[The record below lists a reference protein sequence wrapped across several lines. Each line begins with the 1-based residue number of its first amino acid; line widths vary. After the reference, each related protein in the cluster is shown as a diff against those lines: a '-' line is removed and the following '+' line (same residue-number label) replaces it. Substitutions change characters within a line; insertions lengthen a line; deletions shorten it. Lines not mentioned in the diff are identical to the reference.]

1 MGTPSVLRR
10 IIETKLEEIAAG
22 KAQNAH
28 AELLAMAAGMPP
40 ARGFAAALEAAAT
53 SGPAVIAECK
63 KASPSAGLI
72 RADFRPAEIA
82 ASYQRGGA
90 ACLSVLTD
98 EQYFQGDG
106 SYLAEA
112 RAACT
117 LPVLRKDFII
127 DPWQVAESRC
137 LGADCILLIVA
148 ALAPA
153 QLQELY
159 GAARELGLDVLV
171 EVHDAAEL
179 ELALPLGEAVLGV
192 NNRNL
197 HNFETRLE
205 TSAQLRKLAPPNR
218 RLVAESGIRNR
229 ADVRYLL
236 DAGIDAFLV
245 GEAFMREA
253 EPGAALRRLFF
264 DTPGPG

>member
-1 MGTPSVLRR
+1 MGTPSVLLR
-10 IIETKLEEIAAG
+10 IMETKAQEIAAG
-22 KAQNAH
+22 KVAVTH
-28 AELLAMAAGMPP
+28 SELRARAAGLPP
-40 ARGFAAALEAAAT
+40 ARGFAAALEAAAAK
-53 SGPAVIAECK
+53 GPAVIAECK
-63 KASPSAGLI
+63 KASPSAGVI

-98 EQYFQGDG
+98 EQYFQGHSG
-106 SYLAEA
+106 YLAEA

-117 LPVLRKDFII
+117 LPLLRKDFII
-127 DPWQVAESRC
+127 DPWQVTESRC

-148 ALAPA
+148 ALTPA

-159 GAARELGLDVLV
+159 GAAREQGLDVLV

-179 ELALPLGEAVLGV
+179 EQALPLREAVLGV

-205 TSAQLRKLAPPNR
+205 TSVQLRKLAPPAR
-218 RLVAESGIRNR
+218 RLVAESGIRSR
-229 ADVRYLL
+229 EDVRFLQN
-236 DAGIDAFLV
+236 AGIDAFLV

-264 DTPGPG
+264 DTEEQG